1 MEQAKNMTTKE
12 RILAVSI
19 DLFAGN
25 GFKDVSMREIAAHV
39 GIKASSLYKHYESK
53 EAILD
58 HIFGMFK
65 EKMAQ
70 TFISS
75 EELSENINIIT
86 PERFLRES
94 FDKFKLVMWNPEA
107 VKIAK
112 IITRGQQRNQSVR
125 HFFIQEL
132 IEKPN
137 KVLQHAFN
145 RMVQN
150 KLIESIDTRV
160 LAEEYNAYVVCLY
173 FEQNFLSEGINLDEI
188 DRKMIQHNDFYVRH
202 ILSKKGANQNEDTGY
217 YR

>member
-1 MEQAKNMTTKE
+1 MEQAKDMTTKE

-19 DLFAGN
+19 DLFARN

-70 TFISS
+70 TVIPS
-75 EELSENINIIT
+75 EELCENINIIT

-94 FDKFKLVMWNPEA
+94 FDKFKLVMWNPEV

-112 IITRGQQRNQSVR
+112 IITREQQRNQSVR
-125 HFFIQEL
+125 QFFVQEL
-132 IEKPN
+132 IEKP
-137 KVLQHAFN
+137 KRVLQQAFDQ
-145 RMVQN
+145 MVQK
-150 KLIESIDTRV
+150 KLIEPMDTMV
-160 LAEEYNAYVVCLY
+160 LAEEYNAYVVWLY
-173 FEQNFLSEGINLDEI
+173 FEQNFLSETINLDEI
-188 DRKMIQHNDFYVRH
+188 DRKMKQHNDFYSRH
-202 ILSKKGANQNEDTGY
+202 ILIRKGVNQK
-217 YR
+217 